1 MTSLSPI
8 HILLAILG
16 VWRVTHFLW
25 GEDGPGDIVVRLRR
39 LAGNGFFGRA
49 MDCFY
54 CLSVWVA
61 APFAIAIGGTW
72 PERTLVWL
80 GLSGGAILLE
90 RLTSQEEKKDDV
102 VLR

>member
-1 MTSLSPI
+1 MLLDGSVCSP
-8 HILLAILG
+8 
-16 VWRVTHFLW
+16 
-25 GEDGPGDIVVRLRR
+25 
-39 LAGNGFFGRA
+39 A
-49 MDCFY
+49 MEF
-54 CLSVWVA
+54 SA